1 MAPGAAVRLLSLAAL
16 IGLGDAARARGA
28 AGAER
33 SRALLQTWD
42 KALDGAGAGGRG
54 AAADT
59 PVTRAVNL
67 LKEMQGTLEKEMKED
82 EELYDKLAC
91 WCNKNEYDKDEAIS
105 SSESKVAEL
114 GSTIESLT
122 AKGDGLKTSIKELE
136 DELAADKT
144 ALAEASALREK
155 QQKEFH
161 GHETDSIQA
170 IENLKAA
177 IEVLS
182 KHHNTAPESTVGGG
196 AVFKS
201 EKDSWESLL
210 SVDIKEEPWST
221 EHELARMTRSLDDFM
236 RRNGFDAAAEG
247 DASPAPERR
256 APPKFLQHGVAAE
269 AWAPEDAALV
279 RRALKSAAA
288 FMQAHH
294 RDGYYP
300 AYQSQSG
307 EIFGL
312 LKQLKEEME
321 GDLAESQK
329 RESLR
334 AATFAELRSAK
345 ASEIQNGETMAEK
358 KEDGLAT
365 TMNNLAE
372 AKEDLGQ
379 EQASL
384 SADQKF
390 MTNLKSTCAESSTNF
405 EKRKTARL
413 QEIQAVSEAIHILTE
428 DTARDAMSG
437 TYSLLQGSSRERHES
452 EHRRKAAQVL
462 RQKAR
467 SLRSPQLSILAT
479 TVELDAFTRVKK
491 AIDDMIAMLK
501 VQQADEVKKNDYC
514 KSELQQNE
522 MTTAKTEDRKAD
534 LEAKS
539 GQLSSSI
546 QTLEEGVASAKAQ
559 ISNLQ
564 LELQRASED
573 RKAENLDFQ
582 KTVADQIMTQE
593 VLKKALDKLATYY
606 DQEALVQKSSQTPPV
621 PQMEYK
627 PSKGAEG
634 VMQLLEKLIQEA
646 KGLTADS
653 VKSESEAQAAYEQT
667 VSDTN
672 AAVAALQQEVASKTR
687 AKAGAKKDKTQTDSD
702 IADTAAELDGLA
714 KYNSELH
721 ADCDYV
727 MKNFGAR
734 QEARSQEVEA
744 LQQAKQILS
753 GASLS

>member
-1 MAPGAAVRLLSLAAL
+1 
-16 IGLGDAARARGA
+16 
-28 AGAER
+28 
-33 SRALLQTWD
+33 
-42 KALDGAGAGGRG
+42 
-54 AAADT
+54 
-59 PVTRAVNL
+59 
-67 LKEMQGTLEKEMKED
+67 MQGTLEKEMKED

-491 AIDDMIAMLK
+491 AIDDMVAQLLKEKEDEIKHKDFCVDEFNKNQLQTEKKEREKRDLIAK
-501 VQQADEVKKNDYC
+501 IE
-514 KSELQQNE
+514 
-522 MTTAKTEDRKAD
+522 D
-534 LEAKS
+534 LE
-539 GQLSSSI
+539 LTI
-546 QTLEEGVASAKAQ
+546 QTLADEIESLKSQ
-559 ISNLQ
+559 IAEMQ
-564 LELQRASED
+564 VQMKRAGED
-573 RKAENLDFQ
+573 REKQNKEFQ
-582 KTVADQIMTQE
+582 MTVADQRETQKMLTAALTFLE
-593 VLKKALDKLATYY
+593 DFYGKQSTTFLQRQEPVGPPPPPGFEAYKKNSASGGVLGLIKQIIGDAKAMEAEAIRSEEDAQKAYEDFVKETNASIEAKSREIVNKSEEKATA
-606 DQEALVQKSSQTPPV
+606 EADLVQAK
-621 PQMEYK
+621 E
-627 PSKGAEG
+627 SKEA
-634 VMQLLEKLIQEA
+634 VMLELEQL
-646 KGLTADS
+646 S
-653 VKSESEAQAAYEQT
+653 NY
-667 VSDTN
+667 N
-672 AAVAALQQEVASKTR
+672 
-687 AKAGAKKDKTQTDSD
+687 
-702 IADTAAELDGLA
+702 AELHQ
-714 KYNSELH
+714 S
-721 ADCDYV
+721 CDFV
-727 MKNFGAR
+727 MKNFEVRQTAR
-734 QEARSQEVEA
+734 DEEIEA
-744 LQQAKQILS
+744 LKQAKAILS
-753 GASLS
+753 GANFNAFLQRM